1 MTDRVWHSIHQYLPT
16 HDRAPTT
23 PELMHEILCSLAD
36 VSEQA
41 LNTNRNTRNYAA
53 FISLADATDM
63 LSAGILD
70 LMNHYAA
77 DTMRPRVLIHDA
89 IVNVRLER
97 GAPEDRTETLT
108 HMVIVL
114 TEEIG
119 EIADAIQTGSRKGL
133 LLECADAIAVLHNMR
148 VMAIA
153 RAGMT
158 S

>member
-23 PELMHEILCSLAD
+23 PELMHELLCSLAD

-53 FISLADATDM
+53 YVSLADATDM
-63 LSAGILD
+63 LSAAILD
-70 LMNHYAA
+70 LMNHYAP
-77 DTMRPRVLIHDA
+77 DTMPPREFIQDA
-89 IVNVRLER
+89 ITDVLVER
-97 GAPEDRTETLT
+97 GAPEDRVETLT

-119 EIADAIQTGSRKGL
+119 EIADAIQTASRKGL
-133 LLECADAIAVLHNMR
+133 LLECADAIAVLYNMR